1 MGSGLILKLYRV
13 SEWITRIAG
22 TNLLWVL
29 FNIPIAY
36 LTVNIFLVK
45 TADQLLVN
53 ILSIAI
59 LAPFIFFPSTT
70 ALFGVV
76 RKWVIG
82 ETDVKV
88 FRSFWKFY
96 KENYVRSML
105 GGLVIVPIWI
115 ILAVDYFYFTNA
127 NTPLFYL
134 FLLIGMF
141 LFVFSIHFFSN
152 SVHFHLKFGATL
164 KNSMI
169 LAIGR
174 PAHTIGITIVTALIL
189 YISFNIFTFLI
200 LLGMGSLIAFGS
212 FFIYYRCF
220 KNNTA

>member
-1 MGSGLILKLYRV
+1 MGSEGLILKLYRF

-22 TNLLWVL
+22 TNLLWL
-29 FNIPIAY
+29 FFNIPIAY

-53 ILSIAI
+53 LISIAF

-82 ETDVKV
+82 ETEAKLI
-88 FRSFWKFY
+88 RSFWKFY

-105 GGLVIVPIWI
+105 GGLIIIPIWI
-115 ILAVDYFYFTNA
+115 ILVVDYFYFSNGDS
-127 NTPLFYL
+127 PLFYL
-134 FLLIGMF
+134 FLLVGMF
-141 LFVFSIHFFSN
+141 ILVFTIHFFSN
-152 SVHFHLKFGATL
+152 TVHFHLKFGATL

-174 PAHTIGITIVTALIL
+174 PAHTIGITLITTAII
-189 YISFNIFTFLI
+189 YISFNLFTFLI
-200 LLGMGSLIAFGS
+200 LLGMGTLIAMGS
-212 FFIYYRCF
+212 FFIFYRSF
-220 KNNTA
+220 KNN